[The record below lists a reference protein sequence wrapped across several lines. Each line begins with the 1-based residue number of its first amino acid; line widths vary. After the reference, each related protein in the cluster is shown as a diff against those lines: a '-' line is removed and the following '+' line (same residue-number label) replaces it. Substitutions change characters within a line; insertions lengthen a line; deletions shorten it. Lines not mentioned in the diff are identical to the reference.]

1 MLKKKDMTGGQVDSI
16 MDHRRDDSS
25 AEQQDEERD
34 VPETQPTS
42 VASSELGKTQ
52 PPCSVIIILTEI
64 SSIQMYRS
72 PREEPKLCFKRPC
85 SASRRPFLAEVW

>member
-1 MLKKKDMTGGQVDSI
+1 

-42 VASSELGKTQ
+42 VASSEAG
-52 PPCSVIIILTEI
+52 
-64 SSIQMYRS
+64 
-72 PREEPKLCFKRPC
+72 
-85 SASRRPFLAEVW
+85 